1 MGRVTDRRRVQRIY
15 QGERGFR
22 PDTLIVE
29 EPLEIQLDGEPLSV
43 TMRTPGDDVD
53 LALGWLY
60 AEGIITSFE
69 DVVTAKHCMDSDLN
83 VLDVRLRPHVAVPDR
98 AGRGFT
104 VSGACGTCGTSSLE
118 ALREVTAKA
127 VRWPIRDDTAPVDL
141 AALTELPDR
150 LRAGQKAFARTGGV
164 HAAGLYGPDGA
175 EVAVREDVGR
185 HNAVDKIVGERLR
198 AGALPLTGHVLMV
211 SGRVGYE
218 IVQKAAMAG
227 IPVLAA
233 VSAPSTLAVD
243 LAAELGMTLVGFLRG
258 DSMNVY
264 AGTSRTSSQ
273 AASPAPSA

>member
-1 MGRVTDRRRVQRIY
+1 MGRVTDRRRVERINE
-15 QGERGFR
+15 GGRSFR

-29 EPLEIQLDGEPLSV
+29 EPLEIQINGEPLTV

-60 AEGIITSFE
+60 AEGIISSYE
-69 DVVTAKHCMDSDLN
+69 DVITAKHCTDSDLN
-83 VLDVRLRPHVAVPDR
+83 VLDVRLAPHVPVPDR

-104 VSGACGTCGTSSLE
+104 VSSACGACGTSSLE

-127 VRWPIRDDTAPVDL
+127 VRWRIGDDDVEVGVDL
-141 AALTELPDR
+141 LAALPDR
-150 LRAGQKAFARTGGV
+150 LRASQRAFARTGGV
-164 HAAGLYGPDGA
+164 HAAGLFDASGT

-185 HNAVDKIVGERLR
+185 HNAVDKIVGGRLR
-198 AGALPLTGHVLMV
+198 DGGVPLTGHVLMA

-243 LAAELGMTLVGFLRG
+243 LAADLGMTLVGFVRG
-258 DSMNVY
+258 SSMNVY
-264 AGTSRTSSQ
+264 SGSARVSS
-273 AASPAPSA
+273 S

>member
-1 MGRVTDRRRVQRIY
+1 MTDRRRVQRIH

-22 PDTLIVE
+22 ADTLIVE
-29 EPLEIQLDGEPLSV
+29 EPLEIQLNGEPLSV

-83 VLDVRLRPHVAVPDR
+83 VLDVRLRPHIAVPDR

-127 VRWPIRDDTAPVDL
+127 VRWPIRDDAAPVDPV
-141 AALTELPDR
+141 ALTALPDR
-150 LRAGQKAFARTGGV
+150 LRGSQKAFARTGGV
-164 HAAGLYGPDGA
+164 HAAGLYAPDGT
-175 EVAVREDVGR
+175 ELAVREDVGR

-198 AGALPLTGHVLMV
+198 AGALPLAGHVLMV

-264 AGTSRTSSQ
+264 TGTSRTSSSQ
-273 AASPAPSA
+273 AASSA